1 MTKWSFPM
9 DLEPSSPRFDRE
21 ATHTSS
27 PQSVSSSAG
36 SAVPGKRAFSDVLK
50 DVERL
55 DCFASCRPT
64 LRTALRQTAWSV
76 AFIEASVTGKP
87 LEMDRKK
94 LDLARMPFD
103 IAAINR
109 LWEGRRYRMAG
120 FTSDKTYRNARWG
133 LRQICRGLGMVV
145 PHRAPQLPSDD
156 PCAPLLAVASSF
168 ELATVRRFAAYLAD
182 QGLRPESVTNDDL
195 GRYADFLR
203 TELVGVQITP
213 MIRRIVRLWRRAG
226 ANHPGW
232 PRTAL
237 TPPGSLG
244 QSIRR
249 SQSIPAPSRTK
260 SKRSGAG

>member
-1 MTKWSFPM
+1 M
-9 DLEPSSPRFDRE
+9 
-21 ATHTSS
+21 
-27 PQSVSSSAG
+27 
-36 SAVPGKRAFSDVLK
+36 
-50 DVERL
+50 
-55 DCFASCRPT
+55 
-64 LRTALRQTAWSV
+64 RQTAWSV
-76 AFIEASVTGKP
+76 AFIEASVTGKH

-145 PHRAPQLPSDD
+145 PHRAPQLPPDD

-182 QGLRPESVTNDDL
+182 QGLRPEAVTNADL
-195 GRYADFLR
+195 GRYANFLR
-203 TELVGVQITP
+203 TELVGVQIIP
-213 MIRRIVRLWRRAG
+213 MLRRIVRLWRRAG
-226 ANHPGW
+226 ANLRAGRGLRSPHRAQP
-232 PRTAL
+232 
-237 TPPGSLG
+237 G

-249 SQSIPAPSRTK
+249 SQSIRALCRTK